1 MSTRR
6 AFLKATGALT
16 VCFTLPAC
24 AADEKQGVYGTLRA
38 ANRLTVSA
46 DGSVRLLLGKVELG
60 QGISTALAQMA
71 AEELD
76 IAFERIEVV
85 NVDTRYSPDES
96 YTFSSI
102 SIQQSGPPTRKAAA
116 AARESLLARAAVQ
129 LSTPVADLSV
139 VDGVVFKK
147 GLATKVDYWR
157 LIGDTENEISSPV
170 DQELKLVE
178 IGRASCRERV

>member
-6 AFLKATGALT
+6 DFLKATGALT

-24 AADEKQGVYGTLRA
+24 AADENQAVKGVLRA

-116 AARESLLARAAVQ
+116 AARESLLSKAAIQ
-129 LSTPVADLSV
+129 LDTSASKLSV
-139 VDGVVFKK
+139 VDGVVYNN
-147 GLATKVDYWR
+147 GQTTNIDY
-157 LIGDTENEISSPV
+157 
-170 DQELKLVE
+170 
-178 IGRASCRERV
+178 